1 MSKMMRSLIAIA
13 AFALSSSL
21 GWADD
26 RPAGIPEEARYAKVD
41 RVIDGDT
48 IVLMDRSRVRL
59 EGIDAPE
66 RDQPYGPVATAA
78 LEYMVGRAIYYV
90 ETDEDR
96 YERMLATLYHSKEGY
111 NINASLVCAG
121 FAWWYEKYAP
131 NNQLLD
137 NCQKEA
143 REAPRGLWED
153 EDAVPPWVW
162 RRR

>member
-1 MSKMMRSLIAIA
+1 MRSLIVIA
-13 AFALSSSL
+13 AFALFSSL

-48 IVLMDRSRVRL
+48 IVLMDRTRVRL

-96 YERMLATLYHSKEGY
+96 YERMLATLALLLVFRRVWERIGAGDRSRTYDLRITNALLYQLSYTGTGRGY
-111 NINASLVCAG
+111 
-121 FAWWYEKYAP
+121 
-131 NNQLLD
+131 
-137 NCQKEA
+137 
-143 REAPRGLWED
+143 
-153 EDAVPPWVW
+153 
-162 RRR
+162 

>member
-1 MSKMMRSLIAIA
+1 MMRRLY
-13 AFALSSSL
+13 ALVIFICLWTLSVHASE
-21 GWADD
+21 
-26 RPAGIPEEARYAKVD
+26 RPAGIPAEARYAKVD

-48 IVLMDRSRVRL
+48 IVLMDRTRVRL

-96 YERMLATLYHSKEGY
+96 YERMLATLYHSKKGY

-121 FAWWYEKYAP
+121 FAWWYERYAP
-131 NNQLLD
+131 DNKLLAG
-137 NCQKEA
+137 CQKEA
-143 REAPRGLWED
+143 REAPKGLWED
-153 EDAVPPWVW
+153 DDSVPPWEW

>member
-1 MSKMMRSLIAIA
+1 MMRSLIAIA
-13 AFALSSSL
+13 AFAMFSSL

-26 RPAGIPEEARYAKVD
+26 RPVGIPEEARYAKVD

-121 FAWWYEKYAP
+121 FA
-131 NNQLLD
+131 
-137 NCQKEA
+137 
-143 REAPRGLWED
+143 
-153 EDAVPPWVW
+153 
-162 RRR
+162 